1 MQTSLLS
8 HFSFSQKFA
17 QAILNLLGW
26 RVDTFYPIE
35 KKYIIVGAHHT
46 TNWDLPL
53 ALLFSMASGI
63 QFNFLAKD
71 EAFWGPFGYVM
82 RRLGGLPVNRRAN
95 THFVDQIAEEFHKRE
110 NLVIGITPEGT
121 RKKTAYWK
129 TGFYYIALAAKVPIA
144 LAYFDYPNRRVG
156 IGKMLTPSGNLE
168 ADLEIIRAFY
178 ADKKGKYPSQHGEI
192 RIQPSEIK
200 TSSLPE

>member
-1 MQTSLLS
+1 MQTSLLTN
-8 HFSFSQKFA
+8 FSFLQKFA
-17 QAILNLLGW
+17 HAILNLAGW
-26 RVDTFYPIE
+26 RVDTFIPNE

-53 ALLFSMASGI
+53 ALLFSLASGI
-63 QFNFLAKD
+63 KFNFLAKD
-71 EAFWGPFGYVM
+71 EIFWGPVGYVM
-82 RRLGGLPVNRRAN
+82 RKLGGLPVNRRAN
-95 THFVDQIAEEFHKRE
+95 THFVTQIAEEFHKRE

-129 TGFYYIALAAKVPIA
+129 TGFYYIALTAKVPIA

-156 IGKMLTPSGNLE
+156 IGKMITPTGNLE
-168 ADLEIIRAFY
+168 ADLDLVREFY

-192 RIQPSEIK
+192 RVRPTDLKPDSHA
-200 TSSLPE
+200 